1 VSSTSGAPAP
11 ATPSADAPVR
21 ATHELGLLLP
31 ADWWVVPLTDR
42 KATHRSLVALAD
54 RQFGRSDSPPPLKYQ
69 SRLAFEEAAATAA
82 AAGGRILAISL
93 MTVAGAPLTI
103 TLITYRHDPP
113 SRFRGHEK
121 LDRVADR
128 LRGESDDV
136 EVLLG
141 EAPSGP
147 VLRTVATERGPDS
160 LGAQDIDQL
169 VVRYLVDCPV
179 EGGGPVRFEAV
190 FTSPHVALR
199 DGLLDLFDTLVA
211 SVGVIPVESDDTT
224 PMTDAA
230 AVAGA

>member
-1 VSSTSGAPAP
+1 MTTPPAP
-11 ATPSADAPVR
+11 ARTVR
-21 ATHELGLLLP
+21 PTGELGLLLP

-42 KATHRSLVALAD
+42 KAMHRSLVALAD

-69 SRLAFEEAAATAA
+69 SRLALEEAATTAA

-93 MTVAGAPLTI
+93 MTVRGAPLTI
-103 TLITYRHDPP
+103 SLITYRHDPP
-113 SRFRGHEK
+113 SRIRGHEK
-121 LDRVADR
+121 LERVADR
-128 LRGESDDV
+128 LRGASDDV
-136 EVLLG
+136 DVLLG
-141 EAPSGP
+141 EAPAGP

-179 EGGGPVRFEAV
+179 ETGGPVRFEAV

-211 SVGVIPVESDDTT
+211 SVGPLPTESDEVPD
-224 PMTDAA
+224 DAVQA
-230 AVAGA
+230 SA